1 MKKIRELLLVIM
13 ENIGLILGIIFF
25 VAIIDLIGL
34 GGKAD
39 IGLGF
44 IFGFLLAIFVGIF
57 YTQGRWEIWKEKLK
71 SKL

>member
-1 MKKIRELLLVIM
+1 MKNLLKVFVQNVGLF
-13 ENIGLILGIIFF
+13 IGLIFF

-44 IFGFLLAIFVGIF
+44 IFGMLVVIVVFILKYSGK
-57 YTQGRWEIWKEKLK
+57 WDKLK
-71 SKL
+71 ASYEKEDEI